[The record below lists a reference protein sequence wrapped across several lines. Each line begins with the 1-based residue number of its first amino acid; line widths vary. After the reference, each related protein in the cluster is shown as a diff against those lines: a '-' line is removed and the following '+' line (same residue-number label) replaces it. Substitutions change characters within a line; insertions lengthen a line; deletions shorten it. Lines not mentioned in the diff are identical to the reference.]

1 MKLKKV
7 LSVLAG
13 ASLLSFGLG
22 VQADYVSD
30 VDISGS
36 FAMSGLG
43 AFGDANPYTYTLTMT
58 DVAGLATFEIPPA
71 GTPLTWFADGSLDL
85 TQVNGDPYAHPAFGT
100 ILPTL
105 PITFVDEQ
113 IFQGPFTFAGLPAND
128 YSFDFDGEIY
138 DVLAGMFTVPLPGMS
153 NELDLTFS
161 IVGDDIVIDI
171 VESGFTDP
179 MGADSIGALLAAL
192 DGQLTAPADGSIS
205 GLFNIDMTVTGVPEP
220 ASIALFGL
228 GLLGMGMRRYKNAQA

>member
-1 MKLKKV
+1 MKIKKV

-13 ASLLSFGLG
+13 VSVLSFAFSA
-22 VQADYVSD
+22 QADYVSD

-36 FAMSGLG
+36 FEMSGLG
-43 AFGDANPYTYTLTMT
+43 LFGDTNPYTYTLTMT

-71 GTPLTWFADGSLDL
+71 GTPATWFADGSLDL
-85 TQVNGDPYAHPAFGT
+85 TQLNGAPYAHPAFGT

-105 PITFVDEQ
+105 PLTFVDEQ
-113 IFQGPFTFAGLPAND
+113 IFKGPFTFAGLPAND
-128 YSFDFDGEIY
+128 YSFDFDAEIY
-138 DVLAGMFTVPLPGMS
+138 DVLAGMFTVPLPGVS

-179 MGADSIGALLAAL
+179 MATIGALLAGL

-205 GLFNIDMTVTGVPEP
+205 GLFNIDMTVSGVPEP
-220 ASIALFGL
+220 TSLALFGL
-228 GLLGMGMRRYKNAQA
+228 GLLGMGARRYKNTQA